1 MKYAIAQLKK
11 FKMPLRETSE
21 IDFSQDLNGFE
32 DILSSSKATVEETL
46 SQITDDTYR
55 LKAHI
60 QIMLT
65 LQSAISLK
73 EVPYAIDTVLDIEY
87 TTNKGTEDSD
97 AIVIENNTI
106 DTYDAILTEIL
117 CQKPMTVKL
126 DGEEF
131 VDEAPE
137 DDTNKINPAFQGLA
151 DMLKK

>member
-1 MKYAIAQLKK
+1 MKYAIPQLRK

-21 IDFSQDLNGFE
+21 IDFSQELNGFE
-32 DILSSSKATVEETL
+32 DVLSSSKALVDETL
-46 SQITDDTYR
+46 SQISEDTYN
-55 LKAHI
+55 LKASI
-60 QIMLT
+60 KITLT

-117 CQKPMTVKL
+117 CQKPMTVTL

-131 VDEAPE
+131 IDEAPE
-137 DDTNKINPAFQGLA
+137 DDTEKINPAFQGLA
-151 DMLKK
+151 DLLKK